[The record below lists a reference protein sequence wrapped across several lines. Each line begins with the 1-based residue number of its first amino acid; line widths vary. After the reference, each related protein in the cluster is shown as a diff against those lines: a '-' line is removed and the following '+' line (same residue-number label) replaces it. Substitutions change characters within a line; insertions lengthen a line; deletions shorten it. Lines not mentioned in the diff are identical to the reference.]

1 MQRSGEKIDLVIPEY
16 LESNPSCKLER
27 VNLLGGSVVSRYSGT
42 GTLIVSSIKS
52 RASQV
57 FQNDTATTSN
67 GNIAFS
73 DPYVFTLIN
82 GNIHIFNSETCT
94 SERIVQDTSLVE
106 NVRCLLANNRYLVG
120 VGVKQILVWRR
131 DTMASQPPRVID
143 AASQQQREECGS
155 IEVISEFSTLND
167 ENKLVIVNGGL
178 VQGAT
183 SCLYQV
189 WDVVEDQ
196 LAAWAKCPAVEAGD
210 SFVTFSCNTQNSTII
225 ATTRARMF
233 IWDITRHVTA
243 GGRQL
248 ISPKDIPQNNVI
260 TAVHAGGN
268 LIVIGDHNGLVTLLD
283 AHGEPIYALC
293 AGRDKGPAEYEN
305 MPLIDL
311 PTEAYKNKVN
321 QVLRVGRWVVASL
334 DNGRIELYDIFSE
347 LADEPVDTYLNPGSA
362 GGGGGSS
369 ASGAREITV
378 FDRKVVAL
386 YTANPKEASKGK
398 SGGKIKPDVVCWSPK
413 TTHES
418 FEFFAGLPRAT
429 WAESPLRVV
438 AESMRANAK
447 MLGSRE
453 EFADHC
459 AKLRESVIRLEEFDS
474 IQAKADATLP
484 FQFVQDLMENC
495 DIYAKALRKITKGA
509 KIARHKDSLDAAAR
523 NFYGSLEM
531 ISSITDFVGEVKSC
545 YTSGQTS
552 RMIPAFN
559 TSEFGEDGMGGD
571 GSGGQG
577 GSQGD
582 GQSSSAASAA
592 AAAAASSR
600 SRDEGDAKIEA
611 MLGEL
616 IAGLGV
622 LKNRTAVAL
631 EDYDATCEGGIS
643 DPDLIMPLLD
653 VYTRLRQF
661 NEDLKETALEA
672 AVIRKEN
679 IKGQWYAEG
688 GIYDDDKPEGAGDD
702 K

>member
-16 LESNPSCKLER
+16 LESNPSCKLDR
-27 VNLLGGSVVSRYSGT
+27 VNLLGGSVVSRYSNT
-42 GTLIVSSIKS
+42 GTLIVSSIRS

-57 FQNDTATTSN
+57 FHNDTASTSN
-67 GNIAFS
+67 GNIAFA

-82 GNIHIFNSETCT
+82 GAIQIFNSETCT
-94 SERIVQDTSLVE
+94 SERIVQDASLVE
-106 NVRCLLANNRYLVG
+106 NVRCLLANAKYLVG

-143 AASQQQREECGS
+143 AATQQQREECGS

-167 ENKLVIVNGGL
+167 ENKLIIVNGGL

-196 LAAWAKCPAVEAGD
+196 LSAWAKCPSVEAGD
-210 SFVTFSCNTQNSTII
+210 SFVTFSCNAQNSTVI
-225 ATTRARMF
+225 ATTRTRMF

-248 ISPKDIPQNNVI
+248 IAPRDIPQNNVI
-260 TAVHAGGN
+260 TAIHAGGN

-283 AHGEPIYALC
+283 AHGNPIYSLC
-293 AGRDKGPAEYEN
+293 SGRDKGPAEYESLS
-305 MPLIDL
+305 LIDL
-311 PTEAYKNKVN
+311 PAEAYKAKVS

-334 DNGRIELYDIFSE
+334 NNGRLELYDIFAE
-347 LADEPVDTYLNPGSA
+347 LAEEPVDAYINPGSA
-362 GGGGGSS
+362 AGGGGSNG
-369 ASGAREITV
+369 SGAIEITV
-378 FDRKVVAL
+378 FDRRVVAL
-386 YTANPKEASKGK
+386 YSATRDSKGK
-398 SGGKIKPDVVCWSPK
+398 GKIKPDVVCWTPK
-413 TTHES
+413 TAHES
-418 FEFFAGLPRAT
+418 FEFFAGLPRDT
-429 WAESPLRVV
+429 WADSPLKVV
-438 AESMRANAK
+438 AESMRANART
-447 MLGSRE
+447 LASRE

-474 IQAKADATLP
+474 IQTKADATLP
-484 FQFVQDLMENC
+484 FQFVQDLQENC
-495 DIYAKALRKITKGA
+495 DNYAKALRKITKGT
-509 KIARHKDSLDAAAR
+509 KIFRHKDALDAAAR
-523 NFYGSLEM
+523 DFYGSLEM
-531 ISSITDFVGEVKSC
+531 ISSITDFVGEIKSC
-545 YTSGQTS
+545 YTSGATS

-559 TSEFGEDGMGGD
+559 TSEYEDGAAGGAAGD
-571 GSGGQG
+571 GQG
-577 GSQGD
+577 GAGE
-582 GQSSSAASAA
+582 GQTSAAA

-600 SRDEGDAKIEA
+600 ARDEGDAKIEA

-631 EDYDATCEGGIS
+631 EDYDATCDGGIS

-661 NEDLKETALEA
+661 NEDLKETAKEA
-672 AVIRKEN
+672 ATIRKDN
-679 IKGQWYAEG
+679 IRGQWYAEG
-688 GIYDDDKPEGAGDD
+688 GVYDDDKPEGAEDD